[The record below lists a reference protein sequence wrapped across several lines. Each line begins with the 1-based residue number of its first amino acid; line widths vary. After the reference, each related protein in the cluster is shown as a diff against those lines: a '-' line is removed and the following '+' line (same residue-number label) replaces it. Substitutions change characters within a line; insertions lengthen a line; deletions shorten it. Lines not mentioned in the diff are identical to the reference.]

1 MEAAEVSLRDAAEGG
16 SQPEVGQMRTNISST
31 AARQARLAWGVCLL
45 VIALVLVK
53 IPLLVPCSAAAP

>member
-1 MEAAEVSLRDAAEGG
+1 MSAASPL
-16 SQPEVGQMRTNISST
+16 P

-53 IPLLVPCSAAAP
+53 IP